1 MLESYIPIVLTF
13 ALAAGLAGALLTG
26 ATLLGP
32 KKQSQEKLAP
42 FECGAA
48 QVSSPRLRFS
58 VGFYVVAIL
67 FIVFDI
73 EVAFV
78 YPWVVK
84 FRELSCLAPIGPG
97 QMCPPGQSSAAG
109 LYIMGTFLGVLSLGL
124 LYVWRKRV
132 LEWE

>member
-1 MLESYIPIVLTF
+1 IILTF
-13 ALAAGLAGALLTG
+13 ALAAGLAGALLAG

-78 YPWVVK
+78 YPWVVQ
-84 FRELSCLAPIGPG
+84 FRELSCLAPLQG
-97 QMCPPGQSSAAG
+97 QLCPAGQSSPAG
-109 LYIMGTFLGVLSLGL
+109 L
-124 LYVWRKRV
+124 
-132 LEWE
+132 